1 VAAADGS
8 TEGTREPVSHVDDC
22 KKFIACLSE
31 HFDGELPA
39 ELEAEFML
47 HYRTCERA
55 RTIVRTFERTIILHQ
70 RNPRAALPK
79 DVHERLMAA
88 IKACQGCDD
97 DS

>member
-1 VAAADGS
+1 M
-8 TEGTREPVSHVDDC
+8 SHVDDC

-55 RTIVRTFERTIILHQ
+55 RTIVRTFERTIVLHQ
-70 RNPRAALPK
+70 RTRGAALPR

-88 IKACQGCDD
+88 IRACQ
-97 DS
+97 DSDNDS

>member
-1 VAAADGS
+1 M
-8 TEGTREPVSHVDDC
+8 SHVDDC

-55 RTIVRTFERTIILHQ
+55 RTIVRTFERTIILH
-70 RNPRAALPK
+70 RRASGEPLPK
-79 DVHERLMAA
+79 DVHERLLKA
-88 IKACQGCDD
+88 IEECRRKG
-97 DS
+97 